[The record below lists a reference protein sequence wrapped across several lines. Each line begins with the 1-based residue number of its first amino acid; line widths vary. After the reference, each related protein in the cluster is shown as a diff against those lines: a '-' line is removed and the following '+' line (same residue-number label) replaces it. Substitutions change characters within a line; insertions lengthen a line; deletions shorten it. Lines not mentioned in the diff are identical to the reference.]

1 MKRRDSDLCILSLFM
16 LAGCASTAIENTN
29 TEVNTIHLTLAQ
41 DQTQSVV
48 LGLNQTLIAE
58 IPSNPT
64 TGYRWELDQRTRER
78 RCYLYKE
85 LPYTSSSHDQ
95 TQPLRAG
102 APTIQKWSI
111 KIDPTFPCSTEQLIH
126 WTYSRSWEPPSTQN
140 PTTQILLKPN

>member
-1 MKRRDSDLCILSLFM
+1 M
-16 LAGCASTAIENTN
+16 LAGCASTAIESTH
-29 TEVNTIHLTLAQ
+29 TEVNTIRLTLER
-41 DQTQSVV
+41 DQTQSVE

-58 IPSNPT
+58 IPSNPS
-64 TGYRWELDQRTRER
+64 TGYRWELVALTRER
-78 RCYLYKE
+78 RCYIYKE
-85 LPYTSSSHDQ
+85 LPSGASSNAH

-111 KIDPTFPCSTEQLIH
+111 KIDPTFPCAKEQFIR